1 MADPTPPQPGLLQ
14 AANQAGAL
22 WKKQSARRR
31 TVLIVALLAVAG
43 VVAFFYLKPVNTGWT
58 AVLSRVAPEDA
69 VELGAALD
77 GKGIPHQ
84 FADAGATI
92 EVPNERIGE
101 ARIVAQAAGL
111 PHVGDGMELF
121 DHQTMGQS
129 SFTEQVNYRR
139 ALQGELA
146 RSITTLVQV
155 DGARV
160 QIALGRRSVLKDAD
174 ERPSASVALRL
185 RQGTTLTADE
195 VRGIKQLVAASIE
208 GMAPESVVVIDQHGV
223 ALNGDAKGG
232 SNGSD
237 DHSVELATAGRVRS
251 MLEKI
256 VGVGHVVVVASADI
270 DTTQVSQTEELFDP
284 AKIALRSESVNSDG
298 SGVGAGTTSGVAG
311 TQGNLNPTPASTT
324 PGGPSG
330 HSSETKNYEVSKV
343 VRQTVGG
350 GDRIHRM
357 HLAVL
362 IDDKVGADGKVIP
375 RTPDELSQLTALA
388 KTAGG
393 LDDTRGDQ
401 IEMRAVQF
409 APEEPA
415 APEVAGKPAAKAFP
429 IMLVAAGGGAL
440 LLIIIITVFVLRRG
454 GKDETHTMVLPAPV
468 SELER
473 MLSSPNGSVPQ
484 LPGPR
489 PVHARVVETVRAD
502 VPRAVG
508 VLSGW
513 LSPPAAPT
521 SERS

>member
-1 MADPTPPQPGLLQ
+1 M
-14 AANQAGAL
+14 
-22 WKKQSARRR
+22 
-31 TVLIVALLAVAG
+31 LIVALVAVIG

-58 AVLSRVAPEDA
+58 PVLAKVSPADA

-101 ARIVAQAAGL
+101 ARVVAQAAGL
-111 PHVGDGMELF
+111 PHVGDGFELF
-121 DHQTMGQS
+121 EHQSMGQS

-208 GMAPESVVVIDQHGV
+208 GMAPDSVVVIDQHGV
-223 ALNGDAKGG
+223 PLSGDTKNSGT
-232 SNGSD
+232 D
-237 DHSVELATAGRVRS
+237 DHAVEIATAGRVRS

-256 VGVGHVVVVASADI
+256 VGAGHVVVVASADI
-270 DTTQVSQTEELFDP
+270 DTTQVSQTEELFDKD
-284 AKIALRSESVNSDG
+284 KIALRSESITGDG
-298 SGVGAGTTSGVAG
+298 AGTGAGTTSGVAG
-311 TQGNLNPTPASTT
+311 TQGNLNPTPAQAT
-324 PGGPSG
+324 PGAESG
-330 HSSETKNYEVSKV
+330 HHTETKNYEVSKV

-350 GDRIHRM
+350 GDRIHKM

-362 IDDKVGADGKVIP
+362 IDDKVGADGKVVP
-375 RTPDELSQLTALA
+375 RTPEELAQLTALA

-393 LDDTRGDQ
+393 LDDARGDQ

-415 APEVAGKPAAKAFP
+415 APDVAAKAAAKAFP
-429 IMLVAAGGGAL
+429 IVMVAAGGGAL

-454 GKDETHTMVLPAPV
+454 GKDETHTMELPAPV

-473 MLSSPNGSVPQ
+473 MLASSSNSSVPQ
-484 LPGPR
+484 LPGAR
-489 PVHARVVETVRAD
+489 QVHARVVEAVRSD

-513 LSPPAAPT
+513 LSPPAAAN

>member
-1 MADPTPPQPGLLQ
+1 M
-14 AANQAGAL
+14 
-22 WKKQSARRR
+22 
-31 TVLIVALLAVAG
+31 LIVALVAVIG

-58 AVLSRVAPEDA
+58 AVLQKVAPDDA

-101 ARIVAQAAGL
+101 ARVVAQAVGL
-111 PHVGDGMELF
+111 PRVGDSFGLF
-121 DHQTMGQS
+121 DHQAMGQS

-146 RSITTLVQV
+146 RSITSLVQV

-160 QIALGRRSVLKDAD
+160 QIAMGRRSVLKDSD

-208 GMAPESVVVIDQHGV
+208 GLAPDSVVVIDQHGV
-223 ALNGDAKGG
+223 ALSGDTKNG
-232 SNGSD
+232 NGND
-237 DHSVELATAGRVRS
+237 DHAIEVATAGRVRS

-256 VGVGHVVVVASADI
+256 VGAGHVVVVASADI
-270 DTTQVSQTEELFDP
+270 DTTQVSQTEELFDKD
-284 AKIALRSESVNSDG
+284 KIALRSESISGDG

-311 TQGNLNPTPASTT
+311 TQGNLNPTPAQTT
-324 PGGPSG
+324 PGAESG
-330 HSSETKNYEVSKV
+330 HHTETKNYEVSKV

-350 GDRIHRM
+350 GDRIHKM

-362 IDDKVGADGKVIP
+362 IDDKVGADGKVVP
-375 RTPDELSQLTALA
+375 RTPEELAQLTALA

-393 LDDTRGDQ
+393 LDDARGDQ

-415 APEVAGKPAAKAFP
+415 APDVAAKAAAKAFP
-429 IMLVAAGGGAL
+429 IVMVAAGGGAL

-473 MLSSPNGSVPQ
+473 MLASSSNSSVPQ
-484 LPGPR
+484 LPGAR
-489 PVHARVVETVRAD
+489 QVHARVVEIVRSD

-513 LSPPAAPT
+513 LSPPAAAN